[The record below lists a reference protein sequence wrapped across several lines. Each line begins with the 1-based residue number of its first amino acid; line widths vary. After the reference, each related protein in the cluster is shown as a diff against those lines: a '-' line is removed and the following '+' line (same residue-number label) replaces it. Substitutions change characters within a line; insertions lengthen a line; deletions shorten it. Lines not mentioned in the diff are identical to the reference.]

1 MELSLLRERKKD
13 GKKER
18 EGRQWTQWTDG
29 VKADM
34 GTDNAWVLAAAI
46 FLIGF
51 FVGLVSVGAARRML
65 PVARAGRR
73 APLLAPYEYR

>member
-1 MELSLLRERKKD
+1 
-13 GKKER
+13 
-18 EGRQWTQWTDG
+18 
-29 VKADM
+29 M